1 MLPNDAADG
10 GPQQPRRN
18 KPAEKQEEEGTAYG
32 RCWPGMSE
40 ETIDPAHRTFLAR
53 HKRAALVTIRRNGRP
68 QLSNVLYD
76 HDAGTDTARISV
88 TEDLAKTHNARRDPW
103 VALHASSR
111 DFWSYVVA
119 EGEATLSPV
128 AADPHDEVVEQLV
141 SYYRNLS
148 GEHPD
153 WEEYRAAQVAERR
166 LVLTVTVERT
176 YGLVR

>member
-10 GPQQPRRN
+10 RPQQPRRN
-18 KPAEKQEEEGTAYG
+18 KPAERQEEEGTAYG
-32 RCWPGMSE
+32 RCCPGMSE
-40 ETIDPAHRTFLAR
+40 ENIDPAHQAFLAR
-53 HKRAALVTIRRNGRP
+53 HKRAVLVTLRRNGRP

-76 HDAGTDTARISV
+76 YDAAEGTARISV
-88 TEDLAKTHNARRDPW
+88 TAGLAKTHNARRDPW
-103 VALHASSR
+103 VALHVSSK

-119 EGEATLSPV
+119 EGRATLTPV

-153 WEEYRAAQVAERR
+153 WQDYRRAQVAERR
-166 LVLTVTVERT
+166 LLLTVAVSRT